1 MPKTILQEIAFS
13 FLNKAHLIKLRLKA
27 MRAGVWFRAL
37 PRIDRVL
44 VDLTIK
50 VASSIRSFTLAKN
63 LLAVIRKLEGLLES
77 SLSRAFREVGL
88 PLAQKLSL
96 AAQKWGNTSAK
107 NWVIDSAFAFFL
119 AVMHINGLKHSS
131 SNPRLNVSEHKL

>member
-1 MPKTILQEIAFS
+1 
-13 FLNKAHLIKLRLKA
+13 

-63 LLAVIRKLEGLLES
+63 LLAVTRKLEGLLEN
-77 SLSRAFREVGL
+77 SLSRACRAVGL
-88 PLAQKLSL
+88 PLAQKLSSV
-96 AAQKWGNTSAK
+96 AQKWGNPSAES
-107 NWVIDSAFAFFL
+107 WPSDSSFIKFL
-119 AVMHINGLKHSS
+119 AVMHINEPKTFKVLFATTH
-131 SNPRLNVSEHKL
+131 